1 MRKKNITFN
10 SVAASLIAFF
20 ICTSAATAGDQAKA
34 VLNAIDPKS
43 MNELL
48 EVSRRQPDAALTNI
62 MPVGANKFRF
72 LFVWPASNPVM
83 TYERVGRSFAERFS
97 IFSDQLKLLAM
108 GYCLPSKTMFFG
120 TATYGAE
127 ELNVAYR
134 DIEVRYKFGWQP
146 PCPGHYIAA
155 SELEQA
161 AKPVRPAIGYGT
173 GAPQPPPATPQG
185 QGPTPDGLTPFLQ
198 EPPVPPSQ

>member
-1 MRKKNITFN
+1 
-10 SVAASLIAFF
+10 
-20 ICTSAATAGDQAKA
+20 
-34 VLNAIDPKS
+34 

-72 LFVWPASNPVM
+72 LFVWPATNPVM
-83 TYERVGRSFAERFS
+83 TYERVGRSFAERFT
-97 IFSDQLKLLAM
+97 IFADQLKLLAI
-108 GYCLPSKTMFFG
+108 GYCLPSKTMYFG
-120 TATYGAE
+120 TATYAAE

-161 AKPVRPAIGYGT
+161 AKPVRPAIGYGA
-173 GAPQPPPATPQG
+173 GVPPPPPAAVPQG
-185 QGPTPDGLTPFLQ
+185 QGAAPDGLAPFLK